1 YRELFFHIPAL
12 IANQLNANG
21 DYENAKKWYEKIF
34 NPGAPTKAND
44 ATAKDRVWRYA
55 EFRGIDVPKL
65 KEILTDD
72 AAIEVYKTDPFNPHA
87 IARLRLSAY
96 QKNIVMKYVDN
107 LLDWADDLFIEDT
120 MESVNEA
127 TMLYVLAGEIL
138 GPRPVSIGTCPTADE
153 E

>member
-1 YRELFFHIPAL
+1 RRTAIRLNTTLDSYLTEVLFAEGLDSLLTLETQTSEGEASLKLVTDSSSTVLRFEADPKNELPFAGSFGLYYRELFCHIPAL

-72 AAIEVYKTDPFNPHA
+72 AAIEVYKTDPF
-87 IARLRLSAY
+87 
-96 QKNIVMKYVDN
+96 
-107 LLDWADDLFIEDT
+107 
-120 MESVNEA
+120 
-127 TMLYVLAGEIL
+127 
-138 GPRPVSIGTCPTADE
+138 
-153 E
+153 